1 MRYLVTGGAGF
12 IGSHLVEALV
22 CDGHLVRVLD
32 NFSTGRRENLAEVP
46 GEFLEIV
53 KGDIRDS
60 SLLGRCATGVDGV
73 FHLAALVS
81 VQESIEHPDLS
92 ADINARGSVNVLQA
106 ARAAGVKRVVM
117 ASSAAVYGDNQNL
130 PLREDEP
137 PQPLSPYGLDKLYA
151 EKAGEL
157 YRILFGMQVAALRYF
172 NVYGPRQRPDSPYS
186 GVISVFMDAVSSG
199 QPITIYGDGE
209 QSRDFVHV
217 QDVVQANL
225 LAMQAPLTGYQVFNV
240 ANGQSVAL
248 KELLDLVWLTLG
260 RKTGIAYAPARPQD
274 IRHSRADIGRIRAA
288 LGYRPRWALRE
299 GLRAL
304 APGRPGMQPVA
315 HGPQQGSGQ
324 A

>member
-12 IGSHLVEALV
+12 IGSHLAEALV
-22 CDGHLVRVLD
+22 RDGHHARVLD
-32 NFSTGRRENLAEVP
+32 NFSTGRRENLPAVSR
-46 GEFLEIV
+46 GRLEMV
-53 KGDIRDS
+53 EGDIRDAA
-60 SLLGRCATGVDGV
+60 LLCRCAEDVDGI
-73 FHLAALVS
+73 FHQAALVS
-81 VQESIEHPDLS
+81 VQESVERPDRS
-92 ADINARGSVNVLQA
+92 ADINARGTVNVLQA
-106 ARAAGVKRVVM
+106 ARAAGAKRVVL
-117 ASSAAVYGDNQNL
+117 ASSAAVYGDNTDL
-130 PLREDEP
+130 PLREDQL

-157 YRILFGMQVAALRYF
+157 YHALFGVQVMALRYF
-172 NVYGPRQRPDSPYS
+172 NVYGPRQRSDSPYS
-186 GVISVFMDAVSSG
+186 GVISVFMDAVSG
-199 QPITIYGDGE
+199 GRPVTIYGDGE

-260 RKTGIAYAPARPQD
+260 RKTGIAYAPARSQD

-304 APGRPGMQPVA
+304 ASGRPDMRPAA
-315 HGPQQGSGQ
+315 HGPQQGNGQ